1 MGLSAGA
8 FVLSLKSLCATST
21 IYFEKIR
28 TCRREEWRG
37 EERRGVRGRRRGE

>member
-28 TCRREEWRG
+28 REEWRG
-37 EERRGVRGRRRGE
+37 EEGRGVRGRRRGE